1 MVKLIVNKIRKSY
14 GKQVVLEDISFECV
28 DEIVFIA
35 GKNGVGKT
43 TFIRLALGLD
53 RPTSGEIHL
62 LEDDEE
68 IGNENIGVVMDTPAL
83 FTYLSGKR
91 NIDILCAG
99 YLKDRKYVERI
110 LNELEL
116 DRNLLSKKISKFSF
130 GQKHRLSVAIALIR
144 KPKILF
150 LDEPTIGLDP
160 VSWGLVK
167 KTIHNNKKE
176 LGGCVIVTGQD
187 YFEMKN
193 FADKILII
201 KDGMNCIYDDIQSF
215 LDKFPNQLII
225 TTNNEDLPNEIKK
238 INVYKEY
245 TSNGINY
252 YFDAK
257 FKESVVSLFAK
268 YKIGID
274 NLLVRE
280 ITLKDAFLQIANG
293 KEYESE
299 K

>member
-1 MVKLIVNKIRKSY
+1 
-14 GKQVVLEDISFECV
+14 
-28 DEIVFIA
+28 
-35 GKNGVGKT
+35 
-43 TFIRLALGLD
+43 
-53 RPTSGEIHL
+53 
-62 LEDDEE
+62 
-68 IGNENIGVVMDTPAL
+68 
-83 FTYLSGKR
+83 
-91 NIDILCAG
+91 
-99 YLKDRKYVERI
+99 
-110 LNELEL
+110 
-116 DRNLLSKKISKFSF
+116 
-130 GQKHRLSVAIALIR
+130 LIR